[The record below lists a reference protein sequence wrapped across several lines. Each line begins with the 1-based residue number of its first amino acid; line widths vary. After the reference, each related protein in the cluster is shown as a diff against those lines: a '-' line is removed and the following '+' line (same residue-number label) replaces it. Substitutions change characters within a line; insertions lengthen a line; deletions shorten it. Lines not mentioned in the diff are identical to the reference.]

1 MASTKRDP
9 YAISEDLDPSTELQG
24 EKVIFDDFVE
34 SVEYF
39 LTILEIQSTHQLLD
53 QSTSLD
59 QYITLHQPHCFWI
72 ILHVN
77 PVMNLMGLLNVK
89 SG

>member
-9 YAISEDLDPSTELQG
+9 YAISEDFDPSTELQG
-24 EKVIFDDFVE
+24 EKVIFDDFDE

-39 LTILEIQSTHQLLD
+39 LTILEIQSTHQLLY

-59 QYITLHQPHCFWI
+59 QYITSALNWI
-72 ILHVN
+72 VRLVQHALRGWMVFN
-77 PVMNLMGLLNVK
+77 
-89 SG
+89 